1 MEVFLSDLLRFV
13 LGVLVIAFLVV
24 TIRHNIRR
32 KKAAQT
38 DGNQMI
44 CCPKCHVNLQVP
56 GQKGKLMIH
65 CPKCGAQFLYDS
77 GARPGASAKPQKPS
91 APPKPAKSPQ
101 SSVKPKP
108 PKQPPN
114 ELDYYRP
121 GGFLRQEIN
130 PNPTD
135 TREALLNLIA
145 VWASASVRNQL
156 FDRNGEL
163 WQLLQQYG
171 GRIESVLPEFT
182 SSQLTLK
189 FHFVNAPE
197 SGHNFQYSYNEIA
210 NKEGN
215 APIYL
220 SDQEIEWVRCA
231 ALSHLADKVPSARMK
246 AGRILA

>member
-1 MEVFLSDLLRFV
+1 MEVLWDFLSFV
-13 LGVLVIAFLVV
+13 LGVLVIAFFVV

-32 KKAAQT
+32 KKEAQAG
-38 DGNQMI
+38 GNQI
-44 CCPKCHVNLQVP
+44 IGCPKCHAKLQVP

-77 GARPGASAKPQKPS
+77 GARPGAATNPQKPF
-91 APPKPAKSPQ
+91 APPKPAKPPQ

-145 VWASASVRNQL
+145 VWTSASVRNQL

-171 GRIESVLPEFT
+171 GRIESVWLEFA

-197 SGHNFQYSYNEIA
+197 SGHNFQYSYNEIT
-210 NKEGN
+210 NKEGD

-220 SDQEIEWVRCA
+220 SDQEIQWVRCA
-231 ALSHLADKVPSARMK
+231 ALSHLADTVPEAQMK
-246 AGRILA
+246 NGRIWA